1 MKNNTSRLMVLCV
14 VSLGFMLVGYD
25 ISFASTQSANL
36 EAAYFVPAA
45 EMPVNSAVTLKEET
59 PSTLESAFKWVFLPT
74 IVLGLLFLVRSGYT
88 EQKEVLWGDGQTNT
102 TLKFIL
108 QPEAVKTTDIVNQP
122 RDKPSILLSEPP
134 TTKSK

>member
-74 IVLGLLFLVRSGYT
+74 IVLGLFFVRSGYM
-88 EQKEVLWGDGQTNT
+88 EQKAVLSGDGQANT
-102 TLKFIL
+102 TLKFTL

-122 RDKPSILLSEPP
+122 RDKPSVLLSEPP